1 MAFTPN
7 SDGGSPITAFHA
19 QCVSTDGGVT
29 NAKQGSTSPL
39 NVTGLTASQELP
51 LPRPSPQLHRLE
63 PLQRLRHHR
72 RCSRTTAPAAPTL
85 TSTTP
90 SSTGLS
96 VAFTPNSDG
105 GSPITAFYAQCVSTD
120 GGVTSGKQGSTSPL
134 NVTGL
139 TAGKSYRCRVQA
151 RNSVGWSPYSGYGT
165 TVTAPTTEPAA
176 PTVNSTTPSSN
187 GLSVAFT
194 PNSDGGSPI
203 TAFHAQCVS
212 TNGGVTSAKQGSTSP
227 LNVTGLTATKS
238 YRCRVQARNT
248 IGWSPYSGYGTTE
261 TAP

>member
-1 MAFTPN
+1 MA
-7 SDGGSPITAFHA
+7 GSPGPGPGRASPIKVINLT
-19 QCVSTDGGVT
+19 GGKNYHCRVRAT
-29 NAKQGSTSPL
+29 NAVGTGSYSGYGTTVVAP
-39 NVTGLTASQELP
+39 AA
-51 LPRPSPQLHRLE
+51 
-63 PLQRLRHHR
+63 
-72 RCSRTTAPAAPTL
+72 TAPASPTL

-105 GSPITAFYAQCVSTD
+105 GSPITAFYTQCVSTN
-120 GGVTSGKQGSTSPL
+120 GGVTGAKQGSTSPL

-212 TNGGVTSAKQGSTSP
+212 TNGGVTSGKQGSTSP

-248 IGWSPYSGYGTTE
+248 IGWSPYSSYGTTE